1 MQDERLIGY
10 RPHITYEDEY
20 TSDAGNLF
28 NNNNTGENPEDNK
41 DDNIIDDLIE
51 QMEVIDSLI
60 DKLPGNASDAVGEV
74 FDQIID
80 FVEEELKDKTYDK
93 VPEVWEWTYEPEV
106 PDGGP
111 PEVTDPDGGGNP
123 GDEGDFDEDGF
134 WDDVD
139 EFPIVKEEHTK
150 HEVIEKEYVKNL
162 TDLFDD
168 YFVNLHTIIAN
179 YWTNLIPAIYNKS
192 ANEINMIVENILLSS
207 SNIIP
212 NAKHLLDSAI
222 RGQIIRTMGIDYFS
236 NIFNAEETITHLK
249 QFKAMYE
256 LRIRYADIEAQQGTN
271 KTNQMSNNI
280 LEGMQLTY
288 DRKYDIA
295 YENLYRYLKSS
306 NEVLDDTL
314 RTWITEIKSKHILLE
329 RKGIK

>member
-1 MQDERLIGY
+1 MKDERLIGY
-10 RPHITYEDEY
+10 RPDIHYEDEY
-20 TSDAGNLF
+20 LSDAGNLF
-28 NNNNTGENPEDNK
+28 NKDNIPDDDNGN
-41 DDNIIDDLIE
+41 DDNIIEDLID

-60 DKLPGNASDAVGEV
+60 DKLPGSASDAVGEV
-74 FDQIID
+74 FDQIMD
-80 FVEEELKDKTYDK
+80 FVQDELKDKEYDK
-93 VPEVWEWTYEPEV
+93 VPEEWEWIYDYENPDNELPEIKDPEDTDN
-106 PDGGP
+106 PD
-111 PEVTDPDGGGNP
+111 N
-123 GDEGDFDEDGF
+123 EGEFDEDSF

-139 EFPIVKEEHTK
+139 EFPIIKEEHTK
-150 HEVIEKEYVKNL
+150 QEVIEKEYVKNL

-179 YWTNLIPAIYNKS
+179 YWTNLIPTIFNKS
-192 ANEINMIVENILLSS
+192 PNEINMIVENILLNSS
-207 SNIIP
+207 DIIP
-212 NAKHLLDSAI
+212 NAKHLLDSAV
-222 RGQIIRTMGIDYFS
+222 RSQVIRTMGVDYFS

-256 LRIRYADIEAQQGTN
+256 LRLRYANIEAEKGTN
-271 KTNQMSNNI
+271 KTNQMNNNI

-314 RTWITEIKSKHILLE
+314 RTWITEIKSKHILIE